1 MSGARTVR
9 AIFNVQQF
17 TLTVNRAGTGTA
29 TVSSSPLGIS
39 CGTNCSAS
47 YDSGTSVALTASP
60 AGGSTFGIWSGCDTA
75 AGATCAVT
83 MSTTKSV
90 TLVLRSADALAVT
103 PANPT
108 IGVGQAQQFTAS
120 GALTPTAVAAGGLH
134 TCMRLPDGTVQC
146 WGRNDVGQLGDGDG
160 NVSSA
165 SVQVAGRGVTIA
177 VGGVSG
183 DADGGGL
190 RGDGRVRWWGV
201 GESG

>member
-1 MSGARTVR
+1 AVKRKAVVATMAASGRGSGGGAGTATTRAAAGTGVSTSTTPSVR
-9 AIFNVQQF
+9 HLL
-17 TLTVNRAGTGTA
+17 TLTVNRAGTGSG

-60 AGGSTFGIWSGCDTA
+60 ASGSTFGIWSGCDTA

-120 GALTPTAVAAGGLH
+120 GALTPT
-134 TCMRLPDGTVQC
+134 P
-146 WGRNDVGQLGDGDG
+146 
-160 NVSSA
+160 
-165 SVQVAGRGVTIA
+165 
-177 VGGVSG
+177 
-183 DADGGGL
+183 
-190 RGDGRVRWWGV
+190 
-201 GESG
+201 